1 MTVPGKIQ
9 FAISSFHRFVVG
21 ISSIVNL
28 SFAQTLEQE
37 RERLL
42 RLAVDCL
49 AQQSDADPG
58 SLWAAAGDIRQKIET
73 VLLCRAEQLSKDELI
88 ALQSALHSALDEQL
102 RQAVQQW
109 HNRRF
114 KALLELARHDQL
126 TGLMNRTAF
135 DARLNEEFLRARRH
149 ARQLSLVMFD
159 VDDFKLVNDRLG
171 HPAGDRV
178 LIAVAQALQSSFRQ
192 SDGVFR
198 FGGDEFVV
206 VCPETSASAIEN
218 VLLRLRQRL
227 QTIGD
232 EPGGVGL
239 SWGIADLTAD
249 IAGGEQLVQLADER
263 LYECKRR
270 NHRQQHQ
277 RMAAAR

>member
-1 MTVPGKIQ
+1 M
-9 FAISSFHRFVVG
+9 
-21 ISSIVNL
+21 NL

-42 RLAVDCL
+42 RLADDCL

-58 SLWAAAGDIRQKIET
+58 RLWAAAEDIRQKIET

-109 HNRRF
+109 HNQRF
-114 KALLELARHDQL
+114 KALLELARHDPL
-126 TGLMNRTAF
+126 TGLMNRAAF
-135 DARLNEEFLRARRH
+135 DARLNEELLRARRH
-149 ARQLSLVMFD
+149 VRQLALAIFD
-159 VDDFKLVNDRLG
+159 VDGFKSVNDRLG

-198 FGGDEFVV
+198 LGGDEFVAL
-206 VCPETSASAIEN
+206 CPETSAAAIEN
-218 VLLRLRQRL
+218 ILLRLRQRL
-227 QTIGD
+227 QAIGD
-232 EPGGVGL
+232 EPGGVSL

-249 IAGGEQLVQLADER
+249 ITSGEQLVQLADER

-270 NHRQQHQ
+270 NRRQHHQ
-277 RMAAAR
+277 LMAAAR